1 MAEPTVLIKKADG
14 TSERVPLSLLRKKTS
29 ENTTPPTPNN
39 PIPTE
44 EKISQPATSDQKPVL
59 DVSSE
64 SSDAAEPK
72 EFVPPNSE
80 HRSAPQTPNPAP
92 TKKQTFLTAPP
103 DHDTPRQTDVS
114 SKSDLPMEESPHE
127 LATTTPVSDYFTDLA
142 KAHEW
147 NERDHRSPLEETINH
162 EDVTNPLS
170 TTMPSARFEDVT
182 MVTKKLSFSIPVDL
196 ESRLHSLIQSRL
208 KDIRSDE
215 QVIDYATR
223 PTEHGGLALTS
234 EQAQELIQVIQT
246 SLETS
251 RQEHIP
257 APRRTVQQTPSAQK
271 TSTIFADAPTMSP
284 SSVGKDTSFTDI
296 HAPEPLQ
303 KIVGPLEEIG
313 QITLTDFR
321 RYGKDPAKATAI
333 LKAKITVIR
342 DESYLEFQKVKVAWT
357 QSPLYG
363 QYLSHIAQ
371 SLSEKTPLAI
381 SDSDDMS
388 PDDMKEIAVFSAMLR
403 M

>member
-1 MAEPTVLIKKADG
+1 MAEPMILIKKADG
-14 TSERVPLSLLRKKTS
+14 TTERVPLSSVTSINNKQQSTSNKQLAINPAKRDPTLRDNKHVTVHN
-29 ENTTPPTPNN
+29 EQ
-39 PIPTE
+39 E
-44 EKISQPATSDQKPVL
+44 IS
-59 DVSSE
+59 
-64 SSDAAEPK
+64 EPK
-72 EFVPPNSE
+72 TLNSEPRTNIPEPISPKLEPVPP
-80 HRSAPQTPNPAP
+80 
-92 TKKQTFLTAPP
+92 KKQTFLTPAPKSVP
-103 DHDTPRQTDVS
+103 AQAPRLPKDT
-114 SKSDLPMEESPHE
+114 DLPMEETPHE
-127 LATTTPVSDYFTDLA
+127 LSTTTPVSDYFTDLA

-147 NERDHRSPLEETINH
+147 NEQDHKSPLEETVSQA
-162 EDVTNPLS
+162 DVINPLARAV
-170 TTMPSARFEDVT
+170 PSARFEDVA
-182 MVTKKLSFSIPVDL
+182 MVTKNISFSIPVDL
-196 ESRLHSLIQSRL
+196 EHRLHSLIQSRL
-208 KDIRSDE
+208 KDIRSDA
-215 QVIDYATR
+215 QVIEYAAR
-223 PTEHGGLALTS
+223 PAEHGGLALTS
-234 EQAQELIQVIQT
+234 EQAQELIQAIHT

-251 RQEHIP
+251 REESIP
-257 APRRTVQQTPSAQK
+257 APRRTVQQTPTPKK
-271 TSTIFADAPTMSP
+271 TATVFSSAPTMS
-284 SSVGKDTSFTDI
+284 SSSGGGDTSFTDI
-296 HAPEPLQ
+296 HPPEKQ
-303 KIVGPLEEIG
+303 QQTVGPLEEIG